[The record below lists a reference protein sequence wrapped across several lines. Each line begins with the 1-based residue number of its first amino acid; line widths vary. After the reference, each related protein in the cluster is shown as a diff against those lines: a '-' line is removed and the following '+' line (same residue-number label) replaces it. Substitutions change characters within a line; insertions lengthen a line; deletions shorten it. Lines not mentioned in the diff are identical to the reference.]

1 MQVEIAEIFSLF
13 GGIVHVQRYMFTYI
27 YNFADVTQVTKGGLH
42 IISAA
47 KCCMCF
53 RVYSMQSQTQ
63 SKSKRKK
70 YKVKF

>member
-13 GGIVHVQRYMFTYI
+13 GGISSCTEIHVYV

-47 KCCMCF
+47 KCCMCS